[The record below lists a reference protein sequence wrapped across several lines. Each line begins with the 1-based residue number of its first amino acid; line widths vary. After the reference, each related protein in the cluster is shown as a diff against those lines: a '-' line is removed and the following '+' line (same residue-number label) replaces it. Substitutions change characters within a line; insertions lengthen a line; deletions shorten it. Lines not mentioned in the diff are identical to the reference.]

1 MEAFNTTIKNQLQ
14 DLAQME
20 ETIVD
25 GYRKA
30 LGDVDTPEMADKLR
44 VQLKDHEAHLREI
57 CTILNCHEEGIT
69 IPEVSEEDE
78 IDRHLGSSP
87 LGDTLDTY
95 RALEEILALE
105 KIAHERYRTLAKT
118 NSPENP
124 GELKE
129 FLDRACADE
138 THHHDFLEKASVSL
152 KAAVVLWGPVDQ
164 PPILHY

>member
-1 MEAFNTTIKNQLQ
+1 MESFTTAVTTQLR

-20 ETIVD
+20 ETIVE

-30 LGDVDTPEMADKLR
+30 LGDVDTPEMADKLK
-44 VQLKDHEAHLREI
+44 VHLKDHEAHLREI
-57 CTILNCHEEGIT
+57 CTILNCHEEGIS
-69 IPEVSEEDE
+69 IPDVAEEEE

-105 KIAHERYRTLAKT
+105 KIAYERYRSLAAKDST
-118 NSPENP
+118 KIPE
-124 GELKE
+124 ELKA
-129 FLDRACADE
+129 FLERACTDE
-138 THHHDFLEKASVSL
+138 THHHSFLEKASVSM